1 MTTNT
6 GVRTLSDG
14 LFTYNPETGD
24 LCWAIARSN
33 AVKVGVPIRQP
44 KSYKNYIQ
52 VRIEGKLT
60 LAHRIIWENLKGP
73 IPDGLEINHING
85 KKDDNRL
92 DNLELV
98 THKDNVRH
106 AKRTG
111 LTPRITSHERPVV
124 GYHKVTG
131 EGRYY
136 RSIRE
141 AKKHGFH
148 DINASINKPT
158 RFSKGFKWEY
168 L

>member
-1 MTTNT
+1 MDT
-6 GVRTLSDG
+6 VKTLSDG
-14 LFTYNPETGD
+14 LFTYNPDTGE
-24 LCWAIARSN
+24 LCWAVSRSN

-52 VRIEGKLT
+52 VRVDGKLI
-60 LAHRIIWENLKGP
+60 LAHRIIWENLNGP

-92 DNLELV
+92 INLELV
-98 THKDNVRH
+98 THKENLSH

-111 LTPRITSHERPVV
+111 LTPRVTREERPVI

-141 AKKHGFH
+141 AKRNGFH
-148 DINASINKPT
+148 NVNSSIDNP
-158 RFSKGFKWEY
+158 RRYSNGFKWEY